1 MKGSR
6 IILTG
11 ASEGIGR
18 ALALALAARGARVA
32 LAARDRERLD
42 SLAQQCRAAGGEAL
56 AIPTDVTSQQ
66 DLEWLVAETVKSFGG
81 LDAVIHNAG
90 ITMWSRFDSL
100 QDLSI
105 FERLME
111 VNYLAPVRLTSLA
124 LPHLK
129 QSRGLIVAVASL
141 AGLTGVPERS
151 AYAGS
156 KHAMVGFFDSLR
168 IELADSGVDVS
179 VIAPDFVVSEIH
191 KRAIGPDGEP
201 LGASPMMQAK
211 IMTAEACAARIVRG
225 MEKSPAPGTD
235 DRARQVGALAQTRGA
250 FNDRSH
256 RGERDPPAPLGGAVN
271 GDIPIFL
278 ETKIGMSP
286 FTKHL
291 GEGPTTPGSIR
302 TGT

>member
-32 LAARDRERLD
+32 LAARDRERLE

-56 AIPTDVTSQQ
+56 AVPTDVTNQQ
-66 DLEWLVAETVKSFGG
+66 DLEWLVAETVKTFGG
-81 LDAVIHNAG
+81 VDAVIHNAG
-90 ITMWSRFDSL
+90 ITMWSRFDAL
-100 QDLSI
+100 HDLST

-129 QSRGLIVAVASL
+129 TSRGLIVAVASL

-156 KHAMVGFFDSLR
+156 KHAMIGFFDSLR
-168 IELADSGVDVS
+168 IELAGSGVDVS

-225 MEKSPAPGTD
+225 MEKRERLVLMT
-235 DRARQVGALAQTRGA
+235 TRGKWGRWLKLLA
-250 FNDRSH
+250 PSLIDRI
-256 RGERDPPAPLGGAVN
+256 AAKA
-271 GDIPIFL
+271 IAQ
-278 ETKIGMSP
+278 
-286 FTKHL
+286 KH
-291 GEGPTTPGSIR
+291 
-302 TGT
+302 

>member
-32 LAARDRERLD
+32 LAARDRERLE
-42 SLAQQCRAAGGEAL
+42 SLAQQCRAAGGEAI
-56 AIPTDVTSQQ
+56 AVPTDVTSEH

-81 LDAVIHNAG
+81 VDVVVHTAG
-90 ITMWSRFDSL
+90 ITMWSRFDAL
-100 QDLSI
+100 KDLSI

-111 VNYLAPVRLTSLA
+111 VNYLAPVRLTALA

-129 QSRGLIVAVASL
+129 ASRGLIVAVASL

-168 IELADSGVDVS
+168 IELAGSGVDVT

-201 LGASPMMQAK
+201 LGTSPMRQGK
-211 IMTAEACAARIVRG
+211 IMTADECAVHIVRG
-225 MEKSPAPGTD
+225 IEKRQRLVLMSARGKFGRWLKLISPSLI
-235 DRARQVGALAQTRGA
+235 DRIAARA
-250 FNDRSH
+250 
-256 RGERDPPAPLGGAVN
+256 
-271 GDIPIFL
+271 
-278 ETKIGMSP
+278 
-286 FTKHL
+286 
-291 GEGPTTPGSIR
+291 IR
-302 TGT
+302 QRH